1 MSLGLVL
8 AVGLAAGT
16 GAVLRALAEIAQTRM
31 LDRLYARHGD
41 RWFVR
46 PGWATLQVNVVG
58 SALLGVVAALVTTHG
73 WDDRWLAVVG
83 AGLAG
88 GLTTFSTLA
97 VELADDL
104 RGQEVRVGLA
114 RLVGHLALG
123 LGAAAAG
130 YALAG

>member
-16 GAVLRALAEIAQTRM
+16 GAVLRALAEIAQTRV
-31 LDRLYARHGD
+31 LDRWYARFGD

-46 PGWATLQVNVVG
+46 PGWATLVVNVVG
-58 SALLGVVAALVTTHG
+58 SALLGVVAGLVATRG

-104 RGQEVRVGLA
+104 RGREIRSGLVRV
-114 RLVGHLALG
+114 VTHLALG
-123 LGAAAAG
+123 LAAAAAG
-130 YALAG
+130 YAVAG

>member
-1 MSLGLVL
+1 
-8 AVGLAAGT
+8 
-16 GAVLRALAEIAQTRM
+16 
-31 LDRLYARHGD
+31 RHGD

-58 SALLGVVAALVTTHG
+58 SALLGVVAGLVATHG
-73 WDDRWLAVVG
+73 WDDRWLAVLG

-104 RGQEVRVGLA
+104 RGREGRAGLV
-114 RLVGHLALG
+114 RLVAHLG
-123 LGAAAAG
+123 LGLTAAAAG